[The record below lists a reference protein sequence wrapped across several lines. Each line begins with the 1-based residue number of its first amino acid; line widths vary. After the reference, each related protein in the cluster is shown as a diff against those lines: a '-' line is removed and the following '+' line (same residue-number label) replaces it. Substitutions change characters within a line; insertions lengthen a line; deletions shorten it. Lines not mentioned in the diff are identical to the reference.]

1 MGLSRL
7 QNFLKN
13 AKGNILYVNPNDL
26 DATDSIENQGNS
38 LTRPFKTIQ
47 RALIEASRFSYQSGL
62 DNDRFGQTTVLVY
75 PGEHVVD
82 NRPGWIPYSDG
93 SSTAKYRNRNGTAG
107 LTLSPFSLT
116 TNFDLSTSDN
126 ELYKLNSIYG
136 GAIVPRGTSIV
147 GLDLRKTKI
156 RPKYVPN
163 PENDAIARSSL
174 FRVTGACYF
183 WQFSMFDADPNGTVY
198 KDYTT
203 NIFVPN
209 FSHHKLTCFEFADG
223 VNAVDIND
231 DFTTFSSTSTDLD
244 MYYDKIS
251 DVYDQATGRP
261 ISPDY
266 PAGNVDIQPKVDEY
280 RIVGSKGE
288 EVGITSIKSGD
299 GVTPTTTITV
309 NTETSVTTAG
319 IDVDTPI
326 RIAGVTASGYNGNYV
341 VAGVTTATE
350 FTYSVSNA
358 PVVALENPPTA
369 TVNLI
374 VDTVTSASPYIFN
387 CSLRSVYGMC
397 GLHADGKKATGFRSM
412 VVAQFTGIGLQKDN
426 NAFVKYNDTTG
437 LYNDSTTIANLS
449 SNSTAIYKPSYSNH
463 HIKCSNDAVLQIVS
477 TFAIGYAEHFLAES
491 GGDQSITNSNSNF
504 GAKSLISNGFK
515 STAFAKDDIGYISHI
530 IPPRELE
537 TTQNAVEF
545 NSIDVQQTAVGVG
558 STGRLY
564 LYKQNNESTKPLAV
578 LEGYRIGAKTNEPLK
593 AQLNV
598 GGSAIEYS
606 SRVTMPIN
614 GITTTQYS
622 SVKTSEVGRSVG
634 FNSISSNVIT
644 LTESHNFID
653 GESVRVISNTGS
665 LPDGLRNNRVYYAI
679 TKENS
684 NASFSGNDQIQVAT
698 SLNAALNADA
708 IGINSMGGT
717 LTVQSRVS
725 DKISGEIGHPIQW
738 DSSNSQWYINVSTA
752 ATDNTL
758 YPQIVSLGTT
768 ALGDATPRT
777 YISRRQDDRA
787 LLDTIYRLRY
797 VIPAG
802 SGITSARPPVDG
814 YVIQESN
821 DTAAVS
827 AAEASL
833 LYSPSAKSLSNVS
846 ELRNPS
852 YISTCNYA
860 SNFAYI
866 DTEQPHGLTVGS
878 QVTLVNVKSGNNTTG
893 AAGTGFNR
901 DYQIVGINSA
911 KQFTVGLTT
920 NPGTFSNST
929 GTRDTN
935 LPRFK
940 RVKTNNTLNV
950 YRSTEVTKY
959 IAGQQDGIYHI
970 LVTENSIK
978 PNVSPFTDKR
988 FGQNIQ
994 YFYPQTNR
1002 DNPVSDPNAAKSFAL
1017 PDPIGEVSL
1026 NNPEQSLT
1034 KESQST
1040 RVDEFGRNVG
1050 LGITDIQSNSAGTAH
1065 TIYSKVDHGLNRIIA
1080 VSIGSSGT
1088 QYGVG
1093 SGTTETYYNAQLVG
1107 WAGSTTG
1114 NYATARVTV
1123 HPSGGITDVRI
1134 MNGGSAYG
1142 VGNTVTVRGI
1152 PKFGGS
1158 PNASLTVDKIYDNT
1172 GNSLDVQGITSNTA
1186 YNTLY
1191 KISDVTIGDS
1201 KKIKVVSSTTVGSAN
1216 TIGIGSEVTSG
1227 SLIQNSGQT
1236 VNISGFSFDSGSGIA
1251 TFATVQNHGLNVD
1264 NKIRISEATS
1274 SLYNG
1279 DFVVKNVIGLT
1290 SFTASIGIST
1300 TTPTT
1305 SSALISKFA
1314 LSSYGGVVT
1323 KEDENIDGRMI
1334 YEYAGITTT
1343 LSAAIANATID
1354 SLSVQNIANVDLQ
1367 IGDFLQID
1375 SELLRI
1381 KTTTATSS
1389 LTGSSGLISNPLT
1402 VFRGVLGTKATSHPI
1417 NSIIRKVHCNA
1428 IELRRNSII
1437 RASGHTFEYVG
1448 YGPGN
1453 YSTALPERIDRRLSP
1468 AEELLAQSTKLDGG
1482 INVYTGMN
1490 NDGDFFI
1497 GNKKVTAGTGQEEVF
1512 DAPIPTVTGE
1522 DVGDTGVSVGFD
1534 VLTPLEI
1541 TVERSIKVE
1550 GGPDGNII
1558 SEFDGPVIFNN
1569 KVTSTSTSGVE
1580 ANSLYLQ
1587 GSTTVSRNYTVGLSA
1602 PTLAGNAGDVSFN
1615 ANPVKGGYI
1624 GWVYTTDNDWY
1635 RWGNVSAS
1643 TTETTGIFDRV
1654 GIATTTPGGCE
1665 LVIGTG
1671 VTEYL
1676 PGFASDGREAKIV
1689 SCGSSLGIG
1698 TATPQ
1703 FDLHVNKNI
1712 YATGFISASTYL
1724 YGDGSTI
1731 SNLPSDSKWEGN
1743 STGSGANAGIHT
1755 GKGTDSA
1762 DIFVGI
1768 GTTTPTAL
1776 LTVGVG
1782 TTTTSKAV
1790 IVQDVNGN
1798 ELIGVTTIGRLGIGS
1813 ATPQGVLDVNGQLIS
1828 NQFALAGVGTINA
1841 GIITATSTLR
1851 AGVGGTVF
1859 HASGSSV
1866 GVGTVEPRATL
1877 DVDGSTRFKTYFE
1890 AVESA
1895 TPSSNVV
1902 TIDLAN
1908 AQTFDVTASATVNSF
1923 TVKNIPTG
1931 SSSFTMKIS
1940 QDSTGGYSV
1949 GIDTF
1954 KNDGGGSIPVYW
1966 SGNVIPIVTTTAS
1979 KTDLYSFVTFDS
1991 GSSFYGVPGGQ
2002 NFG

>member
-62 DNDRFGQTTVLVY
+62 DNDRFGKTTVLLY
-75 PGEHVVD
+75 PGEHIVD

-93 SSTAKYRNRNGTAG
+93 TSTAKYRNRNGTAG
-107 LTLSPFSLT
+107 LVLSPFSLT
-116 TNFDLSTSDN
+116 SNFDLSTSDN

-163 PENDAIARSSL
+163 PENTAIERSCL

-183 WQFSMFDADPNGTVY
+183 WQFSMFDGDPNGVVY

-209 FSHHKLTCFEFADG
+209 FSHNKLTCFEYADG
-223 VNAVDIND
+223 VNKVDIND
-231 DFTTFSSTSTDLD
+231 DFTTFSSTLTDLD

-266 PAGNVDIQPKVDEY
+266 PAGTVDIQPKVDEY

-288 EVGITSIKSGD
+288 EVGISSIKAGD
-299 GVTPTTTITV
+299 GVTATTTITV
-309 NTETSVTTAG
+309 QTNTSVTVAG

-341 VAGVTTATE
+341 VAGVTTTTE
-350 FTYSVSNA
+350 FTYNVSNA
-358 PVVALENPPTA
+358 PTVALETPSNA
-369 TVNLI
+369 TVNLV

-397 GLHADGKKATGFRSM
+397 GLHADGLKATGFKSM
-412 VVAQFTGIGLQKDN
+412 VIAQFTGIGLQKDN
-426 NAFVKYNDTTG
+426 NAFVKYNETTG
-437 LYNDSTTIANLS
+437 AYDDGTTVSNLS
-449 SNSTAIYKPSYSNH
+449 SDSVAIYKPSYSNH

-477 TFAIGYAEHFLAES
+477 TFAIGYAEHFLADS

-504 GAKSLISNGFK
+504 GAKSLVASGFK
-515 STAFAKDDIGYISHI
+515 KAAFAKDDIGYVTHI
-530 IPPRELE
+530 IPPRQIE
-537 TTQNAVEF
+537 TIDNAIEFNAV
-545 NSIDVQQTAVGVG
+545 DVSQTAVGVG

-564 LYKQNNESTKPLAV
+564 LYKQNNQDDKPQSV
-578 LEGYRIGAKTNEPLK
+578 IEGYRIGAKTNDEIK
-593 AQLNV
+593 SQLNV
-598 GGSAIEYS
+598 GGTAIEYK
-606 SRVTMPIN
+606 SRITMPIN
-614 GITTTQYS
+614 GITTTQY
-622 SVKTSEVGRSVG
+622 TSKKISECGRSVG
-634 FNSISSNVIT
+634 FNSISSSVLT
-644 LTESHNFID
+644 LTADHNFIN
-653 GESVRVISNTGS
+653 GESIRVLSNNGA
-665 LPDGLRNNRVYYAI
+665 LPDGIRNNRVYYVI
-679 TKENS
+679 TKENAS
-684 NASFSGNDQIQVAT
+684 ASFSGNDQIQVAT

-708 IGINSMGGT
+708 IGINSLGGS
-717 LTVQSRVS
+717 LTVESRVS
-725 DKISGEIGHPIQW
+725 DKTSGDLGHPIQW
-738 DSSNSQWYINVSTA
+738 DSSNTQWYMNVSTA
-752 ATDNTL
+752 STDNTL

-777 YISRRQDDRA
+777 YITRQQDDRA

-821 DTAAVS
+821 DTGAIDS
-827 AAEASL
+827 DEAGA
-833 LYSPSAKSLSNVS
+833 LYSTSSKTLSNVS

-852 YISTCNYA
+852 YIATCNYS

-866 DTEQPHGLTVGS
+866 DTEQPHDLTIGS
-878 QVTLVNVKSGNNTTG
+878 QVTLVNIKSGNNTTG
-893 AAGTGFNR
+893 TAGTGFNR
-901 DYQIVGINSA
+901 DYNVVGVNSA
-911 KQFTVGLTT
+911 KQFTVGLST
-920 NPGTFSNST
+920 NPGAFTNATSV
-929 GTRDTN
+929 RDTS

-940 RVKTNNTLNV
+940 RIKTNKTLSV
-950 YRSTEVTKY
+950 YRSTEVNKY
-959 IAGQQDGIYHI
+959 VAGQQDGVYH
-970 LVTENSIK
+970 LLLSENSVK
-978 PNVSPFTDKR
+978 PDVTPFIDKR
-988 FGQNIQ
+988 FSQNIQ
-994 YFYPQTNR
+994 FFYPQTNR
-1002 DNPVSDPNAAKSFAL
+1002 DNPVSDANAARSIAL
-1017 PDPIGEVSL
+1017 PYPVGEVSL
-1026 NNPEQSLT
+1026 NNPESSLT
-1034 KESQST
+1034 KESQET
-1040 RVDEFGRNVG
+1040 RIDEFGGNIG
-1050 LGITDIQSNSAGTAH
+1050 LGITDVISNSAGTAH
-1065 TIYSKVDHGLNRIIA
+1065 TIFTSIDHGLNRVIS
-1080 VSIGSSGT
+1080 VSIGNSGSN
-1088 QYGVG
+1088 YGVG
-1093 SGTTETYYNAQLVG
+1093 SGVTEYYYNAQLVG
-1107 WAGSTTG
+1107 FAGSTTG
-1114 NYATARVTV
+1114 KNATARVTV
-1123 HPSGGITDVRI
+1123 HPSGGITNLRI
-1134 MNGGSAYG
+1134 ISGGSAYG
-1142 VGNTVTVRGI
+1142 VGNTLTLSGVPTLASQSDASFTV
-1152 PKFGGS
+1152 
-1158 PNASLTVDKIYDNT
+1158 AKIYDNT
-1172 GNSLDVQGITSNTA
+1172 GDVLDVQGITSFTS

-1191 KISDVTIGDS
+1191 KVTGVTIGEDQR
-1201 KKIKVVSSTTVGSAN
+1201 IKVDSSTVVGDAN
-1216 TIGIGSEVTSG
+1216 TIGIGSEVTANVVN
-1227 SLIQNSGQT
+1227 QNAGPS

-1334 YEYAGITTT
+1334 YGYAGITTT
-1343 LSAAIANATID
+1343 LSTVIANATNT
-1354 SLSVQNIANVDLQ
+1354 SVSIQNIGNIDVQ

-1375 SELLRI
+1375 SEVVRVRS
-1381 KTTTATSS
+1381 TTATSS
-1389 LTGSSGLISNPLT
+1389 INGSAGAISNPLT
-1402 VFRGVLGTKATSHPI
+1402 VFRGVLGTKATSHDI
-1417 NSIIRKVHCNA
+1417 DSVVRTIRCNP

-1497 GNKKVTAGTGQEEVF
+1497 GNKKVSSATGQEEVF

-1534 VLTPLEI
+1534 VLTPLEVTI
-1541 TVERSIKVE
+1541 SRSIRVE

-1558 SEFDGPVIFNN
+1558 SEFDGPVIFND
-1569 KVTSTSTSGVE
+1569 KITSTSSSGVE
-1580 ANSLYLQ
+1580 AKSIYLQ
-1587 GSTTVSRNYTVGLSA
+1587 GTTTVSRNYTVGVAA

-1615 ANPVKGGYI
+1615 ANPVKGGFI

-1643 TTETTGIFDRV
+1643 TTETNGIFDRV
-1654 GIATTTPGGCE
+1654 GIATTTAGINE
-1665 LVIGTG
+1665 LVIGTCI
-1671 VTEYL
+1671 TEYL
-1676 PGFASDGREAKIV
+1676 PGFAAAGREAKIV
-1689 SCGSSLGIG
+1689 SLGSSLGIG

-1703 FDLHVNKNI
+1703 YDLHVNKDI
-1712 YATGFISASTYL
+1712 YATGIISAASYL
-1724 YGDGSTI
+1724 YGDATYL
-1731 SNLPSDSKWEGN
+1731 SNIPTDSKWAATL
-1743 STGSGANAGIHT
+1743 TGSGAKAGIYT
-1755 GKGTDSA
+1755 GDAT

-1782 TTTTSKAV
+1782 TTTTDKAV
-1790 IVQDVNGN
+1790 KIQDSAGT
-1798 ELIGVTTIGRLGIGS
+1798 ELLGITTIGRLGIGS
-1813 ATPQGVLDVNGQLIS
+1813 ETPQGLLDVNGQFIS
-1828 NQFALAGVGTINA
+1828 NQFALSGVGTINA
-1841 GIITATSTLR
+1841 GIITATSQLR

-1859 HASGSSV
+1859 HAAGSNV
-1866 GVGTVEPRATL
+1866 GIGTVNPRATL
-1877 DVDGSTRFKTYFE
+1877 DVDGSTRLKTYFE
-1890 AVESA
+1890 AVEAIS
-1895 TPSSNVV
+1895 PSSNVV
-1902 TIDLAN
+1902 TVDLSQ
-1908 AQTFDVTASATVNSF
+1908 AQTFTVDASATVNSF

-1954 KNDGGGSIPVYW
+1954 KDSGGASIPVYW
-1966 SGNVIPIVTTTAS
+1966 SGSVVPIVTTTAS
-1979 KTDLYSFVTFDS
+1979 KTDIYSFITFDS